1 MSPVLRPGA
10 PSPVAL
16 ALVDEAPIVGVPRTF
31 AARVLGELARGPD
44 ALWTLGPEAAP
55 RLVGAVIDTCA
66 SRDDVADLFPV
77 GGNPGDL
84 SRAEIDALL
93 DGAERIAAA
102 GPRAHLEVAV
112 PPDRLAWASVAK
124 QRGYRLAYTL
134 IHMRRDAE
142 PVTEAAP
149 PPGLRWEP
157 VSERTVADHH
167 RVVTLAFAEIPGA
180 MVPPLDRFAPHALAA
195 HPHPE
200 LLLEGERVVGY
211 ARVDRRG
218 DEAEV
223 AAIGR
228 DPAHRGQG
236 LGDVLLTHAL
246 AVALSLRPR
255 SITLTVAAEN
265 ARAASLYRRHGF
277 VAYEEIPVYRRP
289 V

>member
-1 MSPVLRPGA
+1 M
-10 PSPVAL
+10 PSPLAL
-16 ALVDEAPIVGVPRTF
+16 ALVDGAPLVGVPRAF
-31 AARVLGELARGPD
+31 ATRVLHELARGPD
-44 ALWTLGPEAAP
+44 AVWTLGSEAAP

-66 SRDDVADLFPV
+66 SRDDVADLFAV
-77 GGNPGDL
+77 AGHPGDL
-84 SRAEIDALL
+84 STDEVDALL
-93 DGAERIAAA
+93 EGAERIAAT

-112 PPDRLAWASVAK
+112 PPDRLTWAPIAER
-124 QRGYRLAYTL
+124 RGYRRAYTL
-134 IHMRRDAE
+134 IHMRRDAGPIIE
-142 PVTEAAP
+142 VPVP
-149 PPGLRWEP
+149 PDLRWEP

-180 MVPPLDRFAPHALAA
+180 MVPPLDAFAAHALNAT
-195 HPHPE
+195 PRPE
-200 LLLEGERVVGY
+200 LLLEGHRVVGY

-228 DPAHRGQG
+228 DPAARGRG

-246 AVALSLRPR
+246 ALALALALRPR
-255 SITLTVAAEN
+255 SVTLTVAAEN
-265 ARAASLYRRHGF
+265 ARASALYRRHGF